1 MGVTFTPAGA
11 EKIKKAV
18 NLVLNQP
25 QNRAGAKTPT
35 HHIDPMFLALVMSYN
50 GPDLSGKQYAFVRV
64 APAFDSGGD
73 FSTPNGLNYEILD
86 LQDEIGNAFEANG
99 NVQVPLYTVV
109 MMRFGGYDNSGNP
122 VFVFQYES
130 LPYNIPLPP
139 HDHTDA
145 INGSFAFCVFY
156 PGTGL
161 AQQNWAM

>member
-18 NLVLNQP
+18 NIVLNQP

-35 HHIDPMFLALVMSYN
+35 HHIDPVFLALVMTRN
-50 GPDLSGKQYAFVRV
+50 GADITGKQFSFVRV
-64 APAFDSGGD
+64 APAFDSDGD
-73 FSTPNGLNYEILD
+73 FSTPNGLNYKILD

-99 NVQVPLYTVV
+99 NLNIPLYTVV
-109 MMRFGGYDNSGNP
+109 MMRFGGYDTSGDP

-130 LPYNIPLPP
+130 FNYDIPLPP

-145 INGSFAFCVFY
+145 NSGSFAFCCFY

-161 AQQNWAM
+161 PQQNWAM